1 MSANTKKN
9 MGRWISLLGVLCAF
23 LIMGVFLITAI
34 EAVVYWT
41 PGYFEMEY
49 TKHNVLNDLPEM
61 TMEDLLYV
69 TDEMMAYLRDNRED
83 LHVFTTMGGE
93 YREFFNE
100 REIAHMVDVKELF
113 LGGLWLRRLGL
124 LSTVI
129 SGLGL
134 YFWSRGKNDRK
145 QFVKEK
151 VPYALCMGTGIF
163 FAVCLALAGL
173 VSTNFRKYFF
183 IFHYIFF
190 DNDLWILDPATD
202 MLINIVPEPFFADT
216 ALRIALTFAVM
227 VIAFLG
233 LNLYLYR
240 RAKRAPKGNSGSGKS
255 GNGKSSSKKMG
266 KSAKHL
272 SFVLCMSLAFS
283 AAWSTPTYAL
293 VNWPSDV
300 SISADGGIVM
310 DANSGTILY
319 EKNMNQSYYPA
330 SITKILTALVI
341 IKNCDLDE
349 MVTFSHTA
357 VNTLEPGASIVGA
370 RVGDQMT
377 VRDCLYA
384 LLLQSANEVA
394 NALAEHCSGSI
405 EEFALLMTNEARAL
419 GCQNSNFANP
429 SGLNDENHYTSAYD
443 MALIAQAA
451 FNDPT
456 FVEIDSTLYYD
467 IEPGQLQQYP
477 DGWRYYAHHRMLKKN
492 DSQYYNG
499 IIGGKTGY
507 TSLAGNTLVT
517 CAERD
522 GMKLIAV
529 VLNGHQTHYS
539 DTRAMLNFGF
549 ENFKSVAVAD
559 EDSTYQK
566 VEQDLAIGGIFPSET
581 TKLSVNSNSVV
592 TLPKEADFSNVAS
605 TLDYN
610 LDRSA
615 TDSAV
620 ARIDYMYGN
629 RIVGQAYLEASTVPE
644 YEVAAPVIEMEI
656 SDDVVTSAP
665 LAAPE
670 SEKTTES
677 SDSETDGHTFFS
689 ILKIVLLIFT
699 IIGVLGA
706 IIFGILIIRQKQEEK
721 ERILRRERRE
731 KRMKEWGYSSTDFD
745 LIMQEHLR
753 SKNQFKKRSF
763 WDRFKR

>member
-1 MSANTKKN
+1 MSANTKKKT
-9 MGRWISLLGVLCAF
+9 GSWISFLGILCAF
-23 LIMGVFLITAI
+23 FLMGVFLITAI

-41 PGYFEMEY
+41 PGYFEKEY
-49 TKHNVLNDLPEM
+49 TKYHVLNDLPEM
-61 TMEDLLYV
+61 TMEDLLTV
-69 TDEMMAYLRDNRED
+69 TKEMMAYLRDNRED
-83 LHVFTTMGGE
+83 LHIFTNMGGE

-113 LGGLWLRRLGL
+113 IGGLWIRRLGIL
-124 LSTVI
+124 FTALFA
-129 SGLGL
+129 LGL
-134 YFWSRGKNDRK
+134 YFWSRSDSSRK
-145 QFVKEK
+145 QTIKDK
-151 VPYALCMGTGIF
+151 VPYSLCLGTGIF
-163 FAVCLALAGL
+163 FALALAIAGL
-173 VSTNFRKYFF
+173 VSTNFHKYFF

-190 DNDLWILDPATD
+190 DNDLWILNPATD
-202 MLINIVPEPFFADT
+202 MLINIVPEPFFVDT
-216 ALRIALTFAVM
+216 AVRIALTFAVM

-233 LNLYLYR
+233 LNCYLYR
-240 RAKRAPKGNSGSGKS
+240 RWKNMPKPKKNAKNKNK
-255 GNGKSSSKKMG
+255 NI
-266 KSAKHL
+266 KHL
-272 SFVLCMSLAFS
+272 CMVLCTALTCS
-283 AAWSTPTYAL
+283 AAWSTPAYAL
-293 VNWPSDV
+293 VNWPSNI
-300 SISADGGIVM
+300 SIAADGGIVM

-341 IKNCDLDE
+341 LEQCDLDE

-405 EEFALLMTNEARAL
+405 EDFAQLMTDKAKSL
-419 GCQNSNFANP
+419 GCLNSNFANP
-429 SGLNDENHYTSAYD
+429 SGLNNENHYTSAYD

-451 FNDPT
+451 FNNPT

-477 DGWRYYAHHRMLKKN
+477 DGWRYYAHHQMLKKN
-492 DSQYYNG
+492 NSNYYEG

-539 DTRAMLNFGF
+539 DTKSMLDFGF
-549 ENFKSVAVAD
+549 KNFKSVAVAA

-566 VEQDLAIGGIFPSET
+566 VEQDLAIGGIFAGET

-592 TLPKEADFSNVAS
+592 TLPQEADFSNVMS
-605 TLDYN
+605 SLDYN
-610 LDRSA
+610 LDSSA
-615 TDSAV
+615 PDHAV
-620 ARIDYMYGN
+620 ARIDYMYGD
-629 RIVGQAYLEASTVPE
+629 RIVGQAYLEASTIPE
-644 YEVAAPVIEMEI
+644 YEVAAPVIETEPDMTENTNVSEPADI
-656 SDDVVTSAP
+656 PD
-665 LAAPE
+665 
-670 SEKTTES
+670 EKTTDTADT
-677 SDSETDGHTFFS
+677 DSFAPGKFFS
-689 ILKIVLLIFT
+689 ILKIVLLVLAV
-699 IIGVLGA
+699 IGILGA
-706 IIFGILIIRQKQEEK
+706 VIFGILIIRQKQEEK
-721 ERILRRERRE
+721 ERMLRRQKRE
-731 KRMKEWGYSSTDFD
+731 KRMKDWGYSSTDFD

-763 WDRFKR
+763 WDRFRR